1 MSDIDLVQYGVLKQ
15 KVDSMEAKID
25 KMESQLDTLIELA
38 NRGRGGF
45 WMGMVFVSAIS
56 TFVGYITHY
65 WSKWNGFGFFLFAWY
80 FGRVQKRLA

>member
-15 KVDSMEAKID
+15 KVESMEAKID
-25 KMESQLDTLIELA
+25 KMELQLDTLIELA

-65 WSKWNGFGFFLFAWY
+65 WSK
-80 FGRVQKRLA
+80 

>member
-15 KVDSMEAKID
+15 KVESMEAKID
-25 KMESQLDTLIELA
+25 KMEGQLDTLIELA

-56 TFVGYITHY
+56 TFVGYVTHY
-65 WSKWNGFGFFLFAWY
+65 WSK
-80 FGRVQKRLA
+80 